1 MAHFAKISS
10 NIVTDV
16 IVAEQD
22 YIDWRKSNFPN
33 EEWVQTSYNT
43 RGGVHYDPITGLP
56 SEDQSKALR
65 KNYAGPDYFYDR
77 NRDVFI
83 PPKPYS
89 SWILNESTC
98 LWKSPVTFPTIK
110 TYANAENVQVP
121 YFIKWNENL
130 KKWIAAETDGTEDI
144 FLRSIDFTK
153 VWNNESSSWENL
165 IPSIIEDSL

>member
-43 RGGVHYDPITGLP
+43 FGNIHYNPNTGQP

-65 KNYAGPDYFYDR
+65 KNYAGKGYFYDK
-77 NRDVFI
+77 NRDAFI
-83 PPKPYS
+83 PPKPYE
-89 SWILNESTC
+89 SWILNQTSCRWEA
-98 LWKSPVTFPTIK
+98 PIPFPTIK
-110 TYANAENVQVP
+110 TYTNSENVQVP
-121 YFIKWNENL
+121 YLINWYENNR
-130 KKWIAAETDGTEDI
+130 KWIAAETVGTEDI
-144 FLRSIDFTK
+144 FLRSLVFAK
-153 VWNNESSSWENL
+153 VWNSETLSWESL
-165 IPSIIEDSL
+165 IPNIIKDSL